1 MPQNKFALARY
12 RIIDAM
18 LRRYDYVTSAQ
29 LVEGCAQRTGF
40 RLSRRT
46 IQLDIE
52 AMRHDPFLGY
62 YAPIGYC
69 TRRKAYFYEQ
79 RDYVLHPFAFTDA
92 ELALLE
98 GLVEKIRRYIG

>member
-18 LRRYDYVTSAQ
+18 LRRHDYVTSTQ
-29 LVEGCAQRTGF
+29 LAERCSLRTGYPI
-40 RLSRRT
+40 SRRT
-46 IQLDIE
+46 IQLDLQ

-62 YAPIGYC
+62 NAPIGYC
-69 TRRKAYFYEQ
+69 TRRKAWFYEV
-79 RDYVLHPFAFTDA
+79 RDFALHPFAFTDD